1 MNKAIIKATH
11 SGSLKF
17 GDIKIPCF
25 VLADG
30 RRVISGRAM
39 TNAIG
44 MKGRGQGAQR
54 ISTHKTLKPFINNEL
69 DLAIRNPIQVI
80 DAPGSRKKKPI
91 SGYEATIL
99 HDLCQI
105 VLKARDAGQL
115 KTDQEVRY
123 GIACEAL
130 IRAFAKVGII
140 ALVDEATGY
149 QDVRSRE
156 ALQKILEAFIAKELR
171 PWV

>member
-91 SGYEATIL
+91 
-99 HDLCQI
+99 
-105 VLKARDAGQL
+105 
-115 KTDQEVRY
+115 
-123 GIACEAL
+123 
-130 IRAFAKVGII
+130 
-140 ALVDEATGY
+140 
-149 QDVRSRE
+149 
-156 ALQKILEAFIAKELR
+156 
-171 PWV
+171 